1 MLGTRKLV
9 FQDRHL
15 LLRAVEH
22 AAQFIGET
30 KIDRAAVHLW
40 TPFELA
46 RQSLSQAIHRHANFF
61 EQWPGY
67 AVALVKKRGKKML
80 IRNFLMIKLRCDILR
95 RLQRL
100 LHFLREFV
108 DAHISP

>member
-1 MLGTRKLV
+1 MLGARKLV

-40 TPFELA
+40 TTLELA
-46 RQSLSQAIHRHANFF
+46 RQSLSQAIHGHANFF
-61 EQWPGY
+61 EQRPGY
-67 AVALVKKRGKKML
+67 AVALIKKRGEKML
-80 IRNFLMIKLRCDILR
+80 VCNLLMIRLRRDILR

-100 LHFLREFV
+100 L
-108 DAHISP
+108 